1 MADSKKAKGLIL
13 KCVLYSESDLII
25 QFLSNHGEKLSLI
38 ARGAVKS
45 KKRFAGGILQPS
57 HYVEIRYRPSRQ
69 GGEDRLATLEEAVL
83 LDGFEK
89 VRSDYD
95 RLEVCFYILEILLK
109 TSQEG
114 DSLSADLFHLAGHS
128 LRALESAKNL
138 KKIKMHFILKIL
150 FQQGVLEPEKWME
163 LYLKTPMAQHLE
175 VIQNSEVTNKTSSEA
190 SWSDAHLFW
199 AENKLKEYLPHR

>member
-25 QFLSNHGEKLSLI
+25 QFLTNSGEKLSLL

-69 GGEDRLATLEEAVL
+69 GGDDRLAILEEAVL
-83 LDGFEK
+83 LDGFDK
-89 VRSDYD
+89 IRSDYD

-128 LRALESAKNL
+128 LRALEGAKNL
-138 KKIKMHFILKIL
+138 KKLKMHFILKIL

-163 LYLKTPMAQHLE
+163 LYLKTPMAQHSE
-175 VIQNSEVTNKTSSEA
+175 VIQNSEASGKNYSEA
-190 SWSDAHLFW
+190 SWNDAHLFW